1 MIDAIRA
8 GQSLNTSGSDRDGAL
23 FGPGCLLSKIELGV
37 RLLLN
42 KEKSQLKI
50 SKKTGPDG
58 LGPVPDPALD
68 AIRLEGKVRCDWQ
81 KRQLFP
87 MIFCGFR
94 FRSVQ

>member
-8 GQSLNTSGSDRDGAL
+8 GQSLNTSGLDRDGAL

-50 SKKTGPDG
+50 SKKT
-58 LGPVPDPALD
+58 VPDPALD

-87 MIFCGFR
+87 MIFCGFG